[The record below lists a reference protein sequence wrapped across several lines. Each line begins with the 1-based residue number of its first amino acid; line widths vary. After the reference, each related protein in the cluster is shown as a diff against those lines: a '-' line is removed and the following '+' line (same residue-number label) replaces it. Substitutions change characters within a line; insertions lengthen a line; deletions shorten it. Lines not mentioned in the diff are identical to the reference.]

1 MKLWNYRGEQKS
13 ITEALQIKLP
23 EHAVISVTGAGG
35 KTSLIFA
42 WARELAADG
51 KNVVIT
57 TTTHDESS
65 GDMIFLQYLARRPR
79 QPSKIP
85 PTMMAPTITP

>member
-1 MKLWNYRGEQKS
+1 MWNTSAAMSVSVATKRFCHAPTGYFPD
-13 ITEALQIKLP
+13 EANDDTPTFRMLSPI
-23 EHAVISVTGAGG
+23 A
-35 KTSLIFA
+35 
-42 WARELAADG
+42 
-51 KNVVIT
+51 T
-57 TTTHDESS
+57 TTQDESS